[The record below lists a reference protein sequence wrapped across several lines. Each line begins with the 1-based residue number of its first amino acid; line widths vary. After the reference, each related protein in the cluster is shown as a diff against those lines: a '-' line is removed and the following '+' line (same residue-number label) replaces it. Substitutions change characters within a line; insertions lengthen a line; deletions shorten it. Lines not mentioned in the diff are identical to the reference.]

1 MKEELQTA
9 VMEICDYSKEQ
20 VADLHLP
27 NLMTLIEMKDT
38 KTYNH
43 FKMKLRGQGYII

>member
-1 MKEELQTA
+1 MKEELQA
-9 VMEICDYSKEQ
+9 VVMKICNYSKEQ